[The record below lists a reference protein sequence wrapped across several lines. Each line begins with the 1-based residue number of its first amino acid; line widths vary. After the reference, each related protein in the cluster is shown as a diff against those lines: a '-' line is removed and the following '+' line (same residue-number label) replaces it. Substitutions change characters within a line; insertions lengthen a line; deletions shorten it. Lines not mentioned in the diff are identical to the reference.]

1 MYTYMSVYS
10 SEYVC
15 IPLNT
20 KMTQVLLCGILSPAR
35 KYQELY
41 LASHLYSYHT
51 ALTPS
56 VQLWANGA
64 GYLYSS

>member
-10 SEYVC
+10 FEYVC

-20 KMTQVLLCGILSPAR
+20 KMTRVFLCGILSPAR

-41 LASHLYSYHT
+41 LAGHLYSYHT
-51 ALTPS
+51 ALTTS
-56 VQLWANGA
+56 RQLWADGV